1 MSARPKAPAA
11 PWQVRTQPDGSRW
24 VQLAGRW
31 VRVYARRE
39 FLEQVWDYQ
48 PGEHVGIFGP
58 TQSAGKTRLIFEL
71 LGATDTS
78 WCAIPPVVFIA
89 KPHSPTAAAG
99 LAKLGYQETPVWPPK
114 GRKLERILGRERP
127 PGYGFWPKHM
137 ADAPSPRAN
146 DEQLSAQFQRA
157 DHELFWTGNTI
168 EVLDELYHF
177 FALYD
182 MADEV
187 NRRLTQ
193 GGEMGSGLWFAT
205 QRPSGTQQA
214 ALSGFVFNSATHTF
228 VSTDPTTTN
237 RRRYGEIAAAPSEV
251 IEDAAERMP
260 RYYWLYIHRDGP
272 KMCVIEKG

>member
-1 MSARPKAPAA
+1 
-11 PWQVRTQPDGSRW
+11 
-24 VQLAGRW
+24 
-31 VRVYARRE
+31 VRVYTRRE
-39 FLEQVWDYQ
+39 FLEEVWDYQ
-48 PGEHVGIFGP
+48 PGNHVAIFGP

-78 WCAIPPVVFIA
+78 WCAIPPVIFVA
-89 KPHSPTAAAG
+89 KPQSTTTASG
-99 LAKLGYQETPVWPPK
+99 ISRLGYKVVSAWPPK
-114 GRKLERILGRERP
+114 ELGRLRRMTGAQLP
-127 PGYGFWPKHM
+127 PGYAFWPRHM
-137 ADAPSPRAN
+137 ADVSPDVN
-146 DEQLSAQFQRA
+146 DRQLSDQFKRA
-157 DHELFWTGNTI
+157 DHQLFWSGNTI

-193 GGEMGSGLWFAT
+193 GSEMGSGLWLAT

-228 VSTDPTTTN
+228 VSTDPTTAN

-251 IEDAAERMP
+251 IEDAALRMP
-260 RYYWLYIHRDGP
+260 RFYWLYIHRDGP
-272 KMCVIEKG
+272 RMCVIEKG